1 MFIPIENRTGYNTTI
16 NKNPCRVE
24 GLKKRQRRTYGRVKK
39 IKKGKRGKGMKKKV
53 LSIILAACMVF
64 GLTACGSSN
73 EQPAAEGESSSA
85 AVEESAAEGGATEGS
100 SSDVTLTLAM
110 CGDGTTKESLDNL
123 LKKFTDETGVKVETI
138 FIAANWGD
146 YCTKIQTMVGGG
158 EDLDCAILAIEGVSK
173 FVNMGIAEPIDDW
186 IAENP
191 DLANNVLNDTNPIHQ
206 DIFKDGGNTY
216 ALPFSFNNVVMHFN
230 MARLREAGLEL
241 PKEDWNTEEFLKYCE
256 ALTTEK
262 DGVKQYAIALPY
274 GEYFCTEAWLINN
287 NAAYM
292 NEDFTESTINS
303 PESVEIFQLMQ
314 DLVYKYGY
322 APVPEENVT
331 AIEQLMNGQC
341 AMGSWG
347 RWPTANYVASDF
359 QDAAIQ
365 YLPSFQKNQQIFG
378 VDGIFVLKNSKHLKE
393 AKDLAGWMSQ
403 AEFAGE
409 YLSVGNIP
417 EMTSLAEKKISELGM
432 PENYEIFYKNATTND
447 YKAVSAPPQFT
458 ECSNIVTT
466 ALSEILVNQA
476 DVQATLDDAAEQMNE
491 VLAENK

>member
-1 MFIPIENRTGYNTTI
+1 
-16 NKNPCRVE
+16 
-24 GLKKRQRRTYGRVKK
+24 
-39 IKKGKRGKGMKKKV
+39 MKKKLLAVV
-53 LSIILAACMVF
+53 LTAGMLL
-64 GLTACGSSN
+64 GLTACGSSGTDG
-73 EQPAAEGESSSA
+73 ASVDGGSARSEGTVQENTQ
-85 AVEESAAEGGATEGS
+85 ER

-110 CGDGTTKESLDNL
+110 CGDGTTKESLDKL
-123 LKKFTDETGVKVETI
+123 LQKYTDETGVKVETI

-158 EDLDCAILAIEGVSK
+158 EELDCAILAIEGVAK
-173 FVNMGIAEPIDDW
+173 FINMGIAEPIDDW
-186 IAENP
+186 IAANQE
-191 DLANNVLNDTNPIHQ
+191 LADNVLKDTNPIHQ
-206 DIFKDGGNTY
+206 EVFKDDEGNTY

-241 PKEDWNTEEFLKYCE
+241 PAADWTKEDFLKYCE

-274 GEYFCTEAWLINN
+274 GEYFCTEAWLLNN

-292 NEDFTESTINS
+292 NEEFTESTINS
-303 PESVEIFQLMQ
+303 PESVEVFQLMQ
-314 DLVYKYGY
+314 DLIYKYGY
-322 APVPEENVT
+322 APVPEENVS

-359 QDAAIQ
+359 KDAAVQ

-378 VDGIFVLKNSKHLKE
+378 VDGIFTLKNSKHLKE

-417 EMTSLAEKKISELGM
+417 EMASLAEKKISELGI
-432 PENYEIFYKNATTND
+432 PENYEVFYKDSTTAS

-458 ECSNIVTT
+458 ECSNIITT

-476 DVQATLDDAAEQMNE
+476 DVQATLNAAAEEMNG

>member
-1 MFIPIENRTGYNTTI
+1 
-16 NKNPCRVE
+16 
-24 GLKKRQRRTYGRVKK
+24 
-39 IKKGKRGKGMKKKV
+39 MKKKV
-53 LSIILAACMVF
+53 VVSM
-64 GLTACGSSN
+64 LTACAITMLTACSGGQ
-73 EQPAAEGESSSA
+73 EPAAGGKETTGSEAVSEAREAKEETKAAGE
-85 AVEESAAEGGATEGS
+85 ETKAAEEETKAAEPEKS
-100 SSDVTLTLAM
+100 RSDVTLTLAM

-123 LKKFTDETGVKVETI
+123 LKEYTDETGVKVETI

-173 FVNMGIAEPIDDW
+173 FIGMDIAAPIDDW

-191 DLANNVLNDTNPIHQ
+191 QLAQNVIDDTNPAHQ
-206 DIFKDGGNTY
+206 EIFKADGKTY
-216 ALPFSFNNVVMHFN
+216 ALPFSFNNVVMHMN
-230 MARLREAGLEL
+230 TDRLKEANLEL
-241 PKEDWNTEEFLKYCE
+241 PPADWNKDQFLEYCE
-256 ALTTEK
+256 KLTTEK

-274 GEYFCTEAWLINN
+274 GEYFCTEAWLLNN

-303 PESVEIFQLMQ
+303 KESAEIFQLMQ
-314 DLVYKYGY
+314 DLIYKYGY
-322 APVPEENVT
+322 APVPEENVS

-347 RWPTANYVASDF
+347 RWPTANYIASDF
-359 QDAAIQ
+359 KSVAVQ

-378 VDGIFVLKNSKHLKE
+378 VDGIFTMAGSKHLKE

-403 AEFAGE
+403 KDFAGK
-409 YLSVGNIP
+409 YLTAGNIP
-417 EMTSLAEKKISELGM
+417 ASNSLAQEKIDSLGI
-432 PENYEIFYKNATTND
+432 PENCEIFYKDSTTTA
-447 YKAVSAPPQFT
+447 YKPVSAPPQFT

-476 DVQATLDDAAEQMNE
+476 DVQETLDDAAEQMNE

>member
-1 MFIPIENRTGYNTTI
+1 
-16 NKNPCRVE
+16 
-24 GLKKRQRRTYGRVKK
+24 
-39 IKKGKRGKGMKKKV
+39 MKKKLLVSV
-53 LSIILAACMVF
+53 LTLCTAAW
-64 GLTACGSSN
+64 LTGCG
-73 EQPAAEGESSSA
+73 
-85 AVEESAAEGGATEGS
+85 GGTEKQTEGVS
-100 SSDVTLTLAM
+100 AKTEAESKPQSKEEIQAPQSEDGKSDVTLTLAM

-123 LKKFTDETGVKVETI
+123 LKEYTEKTGVKVETL

-158 EDLDCAILAIEGVSK
+158 EELDCAILAIEGVSK
-173 FVNMGIAEPIDDW
+173 FIGMDIAAPVDDW
-186 IAENP
+186 IAENQQ
-191 DLANNVLNDTNPIHQ
+191 LAQNVMDDTNPKHQ
-206 DIFKDGGNTY
+206 DIFKADGKTY

-230 MARLREAGLEL
+230 TDRLKEAGLEL
-241 PKEDWNTEEFLKYCE
+241 PEADWNKEEFLAYCE
-256 ALTTEK
+256 KLTTEK

-274 GEYFCTEAWLINN
+274 GEYFCTEAWLLNN

-303 PESVEIFQLMQ
+303 PESVEMFQLMQ
-314 DLVYKYGY
+314 DLIYQYGY
-322 APVPEENVT
+322 APVPEENVS

-347 RWPTANYVASDF
+347 RWPTANYIASDF
-359 QDAAIQ
+359 KSIAVQ

-378 VDGIFVLKNSKHLKE
+378 VDGIFTLAGSKHLKE

-403 AEFAGE
+403 NDFVGN
-409 YLSVGNIP
+409 YLTAGNIP
-417 EMTSLAEKKISELGM
+417 AANSLAQEKIDALGI
-432 PENYEIFYKNATTND
+432 PENCEIFYKDSTTTQ

-466 ALSEILVNQA
+466 ALSEILVNQS
-476 DVQATLDDAAEQMNE
+476 DVQETLDNAAQQMNE

>member
-1 MFIPIENRTGYNTTI
+1 
-16 NKNPCRVE
+16 
-24 GLKKRQRRTYGRVKK
+24 
-39 IKKGKRGKGMKKKV
+39 MKKKV
-53 LSIILAACMVF
+53 IVSLLTACAITMLAAC
-64 GLTACGSSN
+64 GGQGTKGS
-73 EQPAAEGESSSA
+73 EAASKTQTGKEETKAAKEETKGAEETEAADKEAEDAKSDSSK
-85 AVEESAAEGGATEGS
+85 
-100 SSDVTLTLAM
+100 SDVTLTLAM

-123 LKKFTDETGVKVETI
+123 LKGYTEETGVKVETI

-173 FVNMGIAEPIDDW
+173 FIGMDIAAPIDDW
-186 IAENP
+186 IADNP
-191 DLANNVLNDTNPIHQ
+191 QLAQNVIDDTNPAHQ
-206 DIFKDGGNTY
+206 EIFKSDGKTY

-230 MARLREAGLEL
+230 TDRLKEAGLEM
-241 PKEDWNTEEFLKYCE
+241 PQADWNKDKFLEYCE
-256 ALTTEK
+256 KLTTEK

-274 GEYFCTEAWLINN
+274 GEYFCTEAWLLNN

-303 PESVEIFQLMQ
+303 KESVEIFQLMQ
-314 DLVYKYGY
+314 DLIYKYGY
-322 APVPEENVT
+322 APVPEENVS

-347 RWPTANYVASDF
+347 RWPTANYIASDF
-359 QDAAIQ
+359 KSVAVQ

-378 VDGIFVLKNSKHLKE
+378 VDGIFTMAGSKHLKE

-403 AEFAGE
+403 KDFAGN
-409 YLSVGNIP
+409 YLTAGNIP
-417 EMTSLAEKKISELGM
+417 ASNSLAKEKIDSLGI
-432 PENYEIFYKNATTND
+432 PENCEIFYKDSTTTA
-447 YKAVSAPPQFT
+447 YKPVSAPPQFT

-476 DVQATLDDAAEQMNE
+476 DVQETLDDAAEQMNE